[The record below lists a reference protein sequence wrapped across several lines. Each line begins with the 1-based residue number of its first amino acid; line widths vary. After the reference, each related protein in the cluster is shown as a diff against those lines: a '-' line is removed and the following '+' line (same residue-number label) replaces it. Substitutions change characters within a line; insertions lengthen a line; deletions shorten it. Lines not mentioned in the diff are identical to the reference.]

1 MEKPQPLTGK
11 ELVVDC
17 AEDTLNKRYKMYSKG
32 WQNKKNCVADKE
44 ALASRERKK
53 ENNRLEMHN
62 II

>member
-32 WQNKKNCVADKE
+32 WQNKKNLDQIATTS
-44 ALASRERKK
+44 L
-53 ENNRLEMHN
+53 
-62 II
+62 I